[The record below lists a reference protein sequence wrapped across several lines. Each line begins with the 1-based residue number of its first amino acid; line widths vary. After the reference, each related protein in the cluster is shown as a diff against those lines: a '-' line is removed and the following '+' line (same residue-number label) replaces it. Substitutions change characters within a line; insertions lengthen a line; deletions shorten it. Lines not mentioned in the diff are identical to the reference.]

1 MTLEEIRKLSIE
13 DVEKRMNEIRSMD
26 LEKADN
32 IEELTKEVD
41 ALTERRNAL
50 KEDASAKKEL
60 RAKIAEGAVQTT
72 VIEKPKEN
80 RTMTLTKENYRA
92 SEEYRSAF
100 LNNLMGR
107 QLNEEQRA
115 AFALAGV
122 DPVIPESMQTS
133 IITKVKEYAPILSEI
148 TLLNVN
154 GTVKF
159 AVEGTV
165 AGADVHAENA
175 EITAAT
181 DTLVEVTLSTYE
193 VTKLVQISDSVR
205 TMTINAFESW
215 LIDNLSESIAIK
227 IEYLIWNGTGS
238 SQAKGINTISF
249 DAAHK
254 VEVAKSASLTAQ
266 NVFDLFGKLKTGYAR
281 NAKIYMNRKT
291 LFSDFLPLEDKSK
304 NNLVVE
310 NGGTYYVLG
319 TPVEL
324 TDSIADHEAVMFD
337 PKKYVANMPENTNI
351 KQSVDLRHNAYLS
364 LGVAQFDG
372 KPALEEAFVKLVKLN
387 S

>member
-1 MTLEEIRKLSIE
+1 MTLEEIKNLSIE
-13 DVEKRMNEIRSMD
+13 DVEKRMNEIRSID
-26 LEKADN
+26 LDKAEN

-50 KEDASAKKEL
+50 KADASAKKEL
-60 RAKIAEGAVQTT
+60 RAKIANGAVQTT

-165 AGADVHAENA
+165 AGADIHAENA

-227 IEYLIWNGTGS
+227 IESLIWNGTGS
-238 SQAKGINTISF
+238 SQAKGINTITF
-249 DAAHK
+249 DASHK

-266 NVFDLFGKLKTGYAR
+266 NVYDLFGKLKTGYAR

-291 LFSDFLPLEDKSK
+291 LFSDFLPLVDKSK
-304 NNLVVE
+304 NDLVVAT
-310 NGGTYYVLG
+310 GGTYYVLG

-324 TDSIADHEAVMFD
+324 TDSIADHEAIMFD

-351 KQSVDLRHNAYLS
+351 KQSVDLRHNAYLY

-387 S
+387 A

>member
-1 MTLEEIRKLSIE
+1 MTLEEIRTLSIE
-13 DVEKRMNEIRSMD
+13 DVEIRMNEIRSMD
-26 LEKADN
+26 LDKAEN

-50 KEDASAKKEL
+50 KADASAKKEL
-60 RAKIAEGAVQTT
+60 RAKIANGAVQTT

-133 IITKVKEYAPILSEI
+133 IITKVKEYSPIISEI

-165 AGADVHAENA
+165 AGADLHTENA

-227 IEYLIWNGTGS
+227 IESLIWNGTGS

-266 NVFDLFGKLKTGYAR
+266 NVYDLFGKLKSGYAR

-291 LFSDFLPLEDKSK
+291 LFSDFLPLVDKNK
-304 NNLVVE
+304 NDLVVA

-324 TDSIADHEAVMFD
+324 TDSIADHEAIMFD

-351 KQSVDLRHNAYLS
+351 KQSVDLRHNAYLY

>member
-1 MTLEEIRKLSIE
+1 MTLEEIRTLSIE
-13 DVEKRMNEIRSMD
+13 DVEKRMNEIRSID

-50 KEDASAKKEL
+50 KADASAKKEL
-60 RAKIAEGAVQTT
+60 RAKIANGEVQTT

-80 RTMTLTKENYRA
+80 RTMKLTKENYRA

-115 AFALAGV
+115 ALTLAGV
-122 DPVIPESMQTS
+122 DPVVPEVTQNN
-133 IITKVKEYAPILSEI
+133 IIKKVKEYAPILSEI

-154 GTVKF
+154 GAVKF
-159 AVEGTV
+159 SVEGTV
-165 AGADVHAENA
+165 AGADTHAENA
-175 EITAAT
+175 EITAST
-181 DTLVEVTLSTYE
+181 VFHDLDECTYE

-215 LIDNLSESIAIK
+215 LVDNLSESIAIK
-227 IEYLIWNGTGS
+227 IESLIWNGTGS
-238 SQAKGINTISF
+238 SQAKGINTIEF

-281 NAKIYMNRKT
+281 GAKIYMNRKT
-291 LFSDFLPLEDKSK
+291 LFSEFLPLVDKSK
-304 NNLVVE
+304 NDLVVS
-310 NGGTYYVLG
+310 NGSTYYVLG

-324 TDSIADHEAVMFD
+324 TDSIADHEAILCN
-337 PKKYVANMPENTNI
+337 PKKYVANMPESTNI
-351 KQSVDLRHNAYLS
+351 KQSDDLRHNSYLY

>member
-13 DVEKRMNEIRSMD
+13 DVEIRMNEIRSMD
-26 LEKADN
+26 LDKADN

-50 KEDASAKKEL
+50 KADASAKKEL
-60 RAKIAEGAVQTT
+60 RAKIAEGAVKTT

-165 AGADVHAENA
+165 AGADLHTENA

-238 SQAKGINTISF
+238 AQAKGINTISF

-266 NVFDLFGKLKTGYAR
+266 NVYDLFGKLKTGYAR

-291 LFSDFLPLEDKSK
+291 LFSDFLPLVDKNK
-304 NNLVVE
+304 NDLVVA

-324 TDSIADHEAVMFD
+324 TDSIADHEAIMFD

-351 KQSVDLRHNAYLS
+351 KQSADLRHNAYLY

>member
-1 MTLEEIRKLSIE
+1 MTLEEIRTLSIE

-26 LEKADN
+26 LDKAEN

-41 ALTERRNAL
+41 ALTERKNAL
-50 KEDASAKKEL
+50 KADASAKKDL

-351 KQSVDLRHNAYLS
+351 KQSVDLRHNAYLY

>member
-1 MTLEEIRKLSIE
+1 MILEEIRTLSIE
-13 DVEKRMNEIRSMD
+13 DVEKRMNEIRSID
-26 LEKADN
+26 LDKAEN

-50 KEDASAKKEL
+50 KADASAKKEL
-60 RAKIAEGAVQTT
+60 RAKIANGAVQTT

-165 AGADVHAENA
+165 AGADLHTENA
-175 EITAAT
+175 EITAST

-227 IEYLIWNGTGS
+227 IESLIWNGTGS
-238 SQAKGINTISF
+238 SQAKGINTINF

-266 NVFDLFGKLKTGYAR
+266 NVYDLFGKLKTGYAR

-291 LFSDFLPLEDKSK
+291 LFSDFLPLVDKSK
-304 NNLVVE
+304 NDLVVS

-324 TDSIADHEAVMFD
+324 TDSIADHEAIMFD

-351 KQSVDLRHNAYLS
+351 KQSVDLRHNAYLY

-372 KPALEEAFVKLVKLN
+372 KPALEEAFVKLVKL
-387 S
+387 SA

>member
-1 MTLEEIRKLSIE
+1 MTLEEIKNLSIE
-13 DVEKRMNEIRSMD
+13 DVEKRMNEIRSID

-50 KEDASAKKEL
+50 KADASAKKEL
-60 RAKIAEGAVQTT
+60 RAKIANGVVHTT

-165 AGADVHAENA
+165 AGADLHTENA

-227 IEYLIWNGTGS
+227 IESIIWNGTGS
-238 SQAKGINTISF
+238 AQAKGINTISF

-324 TDSIADHEAVMFD
+324 TDSIADHEAIMFD

-351 KQSVDLRHNAYLS
+351 KQSVDLRHNAYLY

-387 S
+387 A

>member
-13 DVEKRMNEIRSMD
+13 DVEKRMNEIRSID
-26 LEKADN
+26 LDKADN
-32 IEELTKEVD
+32 IDELTKEVD

-50 KEDASAKKEL
+50 KADASAKKEL
-60 RAKIAEGAVQTT
+60 RAKIANGEVQTT

-80 RTMTLTKENYRA
+80 RTMKLTKENYRA

-133 IITKVKEYAPILSEI
+133 IITKVKEYSPIISEI

-165 AGADVHAENA
+165 AGADLHTENA

-227 IEYLIWNGTGS
+227 IESLIWNGTGS

-266 NVFDLFGKLKTGYAR
+266 NVYDLFGKLKSGYAR

-291 LFSDFLPLEDKSK
+291 LFSDFLPLVDKNK
-304 NNLVVE
+304 NDLVVA

-324 TDSIADHEAVMFD
+324 TDSIADHEAIMFD

-351 KQSVDLRHNAYLS
+351 KQSVDLRHNAYLY

>member
-1 MTLEEIRKLSIE
+1 MTLEEIRTLSIE

-26 LEKADN
+26 LDKAEN

-50 KEDASAKKEL
+50 KADASAKKEL

-72 VIEKPKEN
+72 AIEKPKEN

-165 AGADVHAENA
+165 AGADLHTENA

-238 SQAKGINTISF
+238 SQAKGINTITF

-351 KQSVDLRHNAYLS
+351 KQSVDLRHNAYLY

>member
-26 LEKADN
+26 LDKAEN

-41 ALTERRNAL
+41 ALTERKNAL
-50 KEDASAKKEL
+50 KADASAKKEL

-72 VIEKPKEN
+72 AIEKPKEN

-165 AGADVHAENA
+165 AGADIHAENA

-227 IEYLIWNGTGS
+227 IESLIWNGTGS
-238 SQAKGINTISF
+238 SQAKGINTITF

-351 KQSVDLRHNAYLS
+351 KQSVDLRHNAYLY

>member
-13 DVEKRMNEIRSMD
+13 DVEKRMNEIRSID
-26 LEKADN
+26 LEKAEN

-60 RAKIAEGAVQTT
+60 RAKIANGAVQTT

-92 SEEYRSAF
+92 SDEYRSAF

-165 AGADVHAENA
+165 AGADLHTENA

-215 LIDNLSESIAIK
+215 LVDNLSESIALK

-238 SQAKGINTISF
+238 SQAKGINAITF

-291 LFSDFLPLEDKSK
+291 LFSDFLPLVDKSK
-304 NNLVVE
+304 NDLVVAT
-310 NGGTYYVLG
+310 GGTYYVLG

-324 TDSIADHEAVMFD
+324 TDSIADHEAIMFD

-351 KQSVDLRHNAYLS
+351 KQSVDLRHNAYLY

>member
-1 MTLEEIRKLSIE
+1 MTLEEIRTLSIE
-13 DVEKRMNEIRSMD
+13 DVEIRMNEIRSMD
-26 LEKADN
+26 LDKAEN

-50 KEDASAKKEL
+50 KADASAKKEL
-60 RAKIAEGAVQTT
+60 RAKIANGAVQTT

-80 RTMTLTKENYRA
+80 RTMKLTKENYRA

-107 QLNEEQRA
+107 QLNEEQRT

-133 IITKVKEYAPILSEI
+133 IITKVKEYSPIISEI

-165 AGADVHAENA
+165 AGADLHTENA

-227 IEYLIWNGTGS
+227 IESLIWNGTGS

-266 NVFDLFGKLKTGYAR
+266 NVYDLFGKLKSGYAR

-291 LFSDFLPLEDKSK
+291 LFSDFLPLVDKNK
-304 NNLVVE
+304 NDLVVA

-324 TDSIADHEAVMFD
+324 TDSIADHEAIMFD

-351 KQSVDLRHNAYLS
+351 KQSVDLRHNAYLY

>member
-13 DVEKRMNEIRSMD
+13 DVEKRMNEIRSID
-26 LEKADN
+26 LDKAEN

-50 KEDASAKKEL
+50 KADASAKKEL
-60 RAKIAEGAVQTT
+60 RAKIANGAVHTT
-72 VIEKPKEN
+72 AIEKPKEN

-165 AGADVHAENA
+165 AGADLHTENA

-227 IEYLIWNGTGS
+227 IESLIWNGTGS
-238 SQAKGINTISF
+238 SQAKGINAIAF

-266 NVFDLFGKLKTGYAR
+266 NVYDLFGKLKTGYAR

-291 LFSDFLPLEDKSK
+291 LFSDFLPLVDKNK
-304 NNLVVE
+304 NDLVVA

-324 TDSIADHEAVMFD
+324 TDSIADHEAIMFD

-351 KQSVDLRHNAYLS
+351 KQSVDLRHNAYLY

>member
-1 MTLEEIRKLSIE
+1 
-13 DVEKRMNEIRSMD
+13 
-26 LEKADN
+26 
-32 IEELTKEVD
+32 
-41 ALTERRNAL
+41 
-50 KEDASAKKEL
+50 
-60 RAKIAEGAVQTT
+60 
-72 VIEKPKEN
+72 
-80 RTMTLTKENYRA
+80 MTLTKENYRA

-165 AGADVHAENA
+165 AGADIHTENA

-238 SQAKGINTISF
+238 SQAKGINTITF

-266 NVFDLFGKLKTGYAR
+266 NVYDLFGKLKTGYAR

-291 LFSDFLPLEDKSK
+291 LFSDFLPLVDKNK
-304 NNLVVE
+304 NDLVVA

-324 TDSIADHEAVMFD
+324 TDSIADHEAIMFD

-351 KQSVDLRHNAYLS
+351 KQSADLRHNAYLY

-387 S
+387 A

>member
-60 RAKIAEGAVQTT
+60 RAKIAEGAVHTT
-72 VIEKPKEN
+72 TIEKPKEN

-165 AGADVHAENA
+165 AGADLHTENA

-227 IEYLIWNGTGS
+227 IESLIWNGTGS
-238 SQAKGINTISF
+238 SQAKGINTITF

-324 TDSIADHEAVMFD
+324 TDSIEDHEAVMFD

-351 KQSVDLRHNAYLS
+351 KQSVDLRHNAYLY

-372 KPALEEAFVKLVKLN
+372 KPALEEAFVKLVKL
-387 S
+387 SA

>member
-13 DVEKRMNEIRSMD
+13 DVEIRMNEIRSMD
-26 LEKADN
+26 LDKAEN

-50 KEDASAKKEL
+50 KADASAKKEL
-60 RAKIAEGAVQTT
+60 RAKIANGAVQTT

-133 IITKVKEYAPILSEI
+133 IITKVKEYSPIISEI

-165 AGADVHAENA
+165 AGADLHTENA

-227 IEYLIWNGTGS
+227 IESLIWNGTGS

-266 NVFDLFGKLKTGYAR
+266 NVYDLFGKLKSGYAR

-291 LFSDFLPLEDKSK
+291 LFSDFLPLVDKNK
-304 NNLVVE
+304 NDLVVA

-324 TDSIADHEAVMFD
+324 TDSIADHEAIMFD

-351 KQSVDLRHNAYLS
+351 KQSVDLRHNAYLY

>member
-1 MTLEEIRKLSIE
+1 MTLEKIRKLSIE

-133 IITKVKEYAPILSEI
+133 IITKVKEYAHILSEI

-165 AGADVHAENA
+165 AGADIHAENA

-227 IEYLIWNGTGS
+227 IESLIWNGTGS
-238 SQAKGINTISF
+238 SQAKGINTITF

-351 KQSVDLRHNAYLS
+351 KQSVDLRHNAYLY

>member
-1 MTLEEIRKLSIE
+1 MTLEEIRTLSIE

-26 LEKADN
+26 LDKAEN

-72 VIEKPKEN
+72 AIEKPKEN

-165 AGADVHAENA
+165 AGADLHTENA

-238 SQAKGINTISF
+238 SQAKGINTITF

-324 TDSIADHEAVMFD
+324 TDSIADHEAIMFD

-351 KQSVDLRHNAYLS
+351 KQSVDLRHNAYLY

>member
-1 MTLEEIRKLSIE
+1 MTLEKIRTLSIE
-13 DVEKRMNEIRSMD
+13 DVEKRMNEIRSID
-26 LEKADN
+26 LEKAEN

-60 RAKIAEGAVQTT
+60 RAKIANGAVQTT

-115 AFALAGV
+115 AFALAGA

-133 IITKVKEYAPILSEI
+133 IITKVKEYSPILSEI

-165 AGADVHAENA
+165 SGADLHTENA

-227 IEYLIWNGTGS
+227 IESLIWNGTGS
-238 SQAKGINTISF
+238 AQAKGINTITF

-266 NVFDLFGKLKTGYAR
+266 NVYDLFGKLKTGYAR

-291 LFSDFLPLEDKSK
+291 LFSDFLPLVDKNK
-304 NNLVVE
+304 NDLVVA

-324 TDSIADHEAVMFD
+324 TDSIADHEAIMFD

-351 KQSVDLRHNAYLS
+351 KQSVDLRHNAYLY

>member
-1 MTLEEIRKLSIE
+1 MTLEEIRTLSIE
-13 DVEKRMNEIRSMD
+13 DVEKRMNEIRSID
-26 LEKADN
+26 LDKAEN

-60 RAKIAEGAVQTT
+60 RAKIAGGAVQTT
-72 VIEKPKEN
+72 AIDKPKEN

-165 AGADVHAENA
+165 AGADLHTENA

-227 IEYLIWNGTGS
+227 IESLIWNGTGS
-238 SQAKGINTISF
+238 SQAKGINTITF

-266 NVFDLFGKLKTGYAR
+266 NVYDLFGKMKTGYAR

-291 LFSDFLPLEDKSK
+291 LFSDFLPLVDKNK
-304 NNLVVE
+304 NDLVVA

-324 TDSIADHEAVMFD
+324 TDSIADHEAIMFD

-351 KQSVDLRHNAYLS
+351 KQSVDLRHNAYLY

>member
-1 MTLEEIRKLSIE
+1 MTLEEIRTLSIE
-13 DVEKRMNEIRSMD
+13 DVEIRMNEIRSMD
-26 LEKADN
+26 LDKAEN

-50 KEDASAKKEL
+50 KADASAKKEL
-60 RAKIAEGAVQTT
+60 RAKIANGAVQTT

-80 RTMTLTKENYRA
+80 RTMKLTKENYRA
-92 SEEYRSAF
+92 SVEYRSAF

-107 QLNEEQRA
+107 QINEEQRA

-133 IITKVKEYAPILSEI
+133 IITKVKEYSPIISEI

-165 AGADVHAENA
+165 AGADLHTENA

-227 IEYLIWNGTGS
+227 IESLIWNGTGS
-238 SQAKGINTISF
+238 AQAKGINTISF

-266 NVFDLFGKLKTGYAR
+266 NVYDLFGKLKSGYAR

-291 LFSDFLPLEDKSK
+291 LFSDFLPLVDKNK
-304 NNLVVE
+304 NDLVVA

-324 TDSIADHEAVMFD
+324 TDSIADHEAIMFD

-351 KQSVDLRHNAYLS
+351 KQSVDLRHNAYLY

>member
-1 MTLEEIRKLSIE
+1 MTLEEIKNLSIE
-13 DVEKRMNEIRSMD
+13 DVEKRMNEIRSID
-26 LEKADN
+26 LEKVDN

-50 KEDASAKKEL
+50 KADASAKKEL
-60 RAKIAEGAVQTT
+60 RAKIANGAVHTT

-80 RTMTLTKENYRA
+80 RTMKLTKENYRA

-165 AGADVHAENA
+165 AGADIHAENA

-227 IEYLIWNGTGS
+227 IESLIWNGTGS
-238 SQAKGINTISF
+238 AQAKGINAITF

-266 NVFDLFGKLKTGYAR
+266 NVYDLFGKLKTGYAR

-291 LFSDFLPLEDKSK
+291 LFSDFLPLVDKNK
-304 NNLVVE
+304 NDLVVA

-324 TDSIADHEAVMFD
+324 TDSIADHEAIMFD

-351 KQSVDLRHNAYLS
+351 KQSVDLRHNAYLY

>member
-1 MTLEEIRKLSIE
+1 MTLEEIRTLSIE

-26 LEKADN
+26 LDKAEN

-41 ALTERRNAL
+41 ALTERKNAL
-50 KEDASAKKEL
+50 KADASAKKDL

-238 SQAKGINTISF
+238 SQAKGINTITF

-351 KQSVDLRHNAYLS
+351 KQSVDLRHNAYLY

>member
-1 MTLEEIRKLSIE
+1 MTLEEIRTLSIE
-13 DVEKRMNEIRSMD
+13 DVEIRMNEIRSMD
-26 LEKADN
+26 LDKAEN

-60 RAKIAEGAVQTT
+60 RAKIANGAVQTT

-80 RTMTLTKENYRA
+80 RTMKLTKENYRA

-133 IITKVKEYAPILSEI
+133 IITKVKEYSPIISEI

-165 AGADVHAENA
+165 AGADLHTENA

-227 IEYLIWNGTGS
+227 IESLIWNGTGS

-266 NVFDLFGKLKTGYAR
+266 NVYDLFGKLKSGYAR

-291 LFSDFLPLEDKSK
+291 LFSDFLPLVDKNK
-304 NNLVVE
+304 NDLVVA

-324 TDSIADHEAVMFD
+324 TDSIADHEAIMFD

-351 KQSVDLRHNAYLS
+351 KQSVDLRHNAYLY

>member
-1 MTLEEIRKLSIE
+1 MTLEEIRTLSIE

-26 LEKADN
+26 LENADN
-32 IEELTKEVD
+32 IEELTNEVD

-165 AGADVHAENA
+165 AGADIHAENA

-238 SQAKGINTISF
+238 SQAKGINTITF

-351 KQSVDLRHNAYLS
+351 KQSADLRHNAYLY

>member
-1 MTLEEIRKLSIE
+1 MTLEEIRTLSIE
-13 DVEKRMNEIRSMD
+13 DVEKRMNEIRSID
-26 LEKADN
+26 LDKADN

-50 KEDASAKKEL
+50 KADASAKKEL

-122 DPVIPESMQTS
+122 DPVIPESMHTS

-165 AGADVHAENA
+165 AGADLHTENA
-175 EITAAT
+175 EITAST

-227 IEYLIWNGTGS
+227 IESLIWNGTGS
-238 SQAKGINTISF
+238 SQAKGINTINF

-266 NVFDLFGKLKTGYAR
+266 NVYDLFGKLKTGYAR

-291 LFSDFLPLEDKSK
+291 LFSDFLPLVDKNK
-304 NNLVVE
+304 NDLVVA
-310 NGGTYYVLG
+310 NDGTYYVLG

-324 TDSIADHEAVMFD
+324 TDSIADHEAIMFD

-351 KQSVDLRHNAYLS
+351 KQSVDLRHNAYLY

-372 KPALEEAFVKLVKLN
+372 KPALEEAFVKLVKL
-387 S
+387 SA

>member
-1 MTLEEIRKLSIE
+1 MTLEEIKNLSIE
-13 DVEKRMNEIRSMD
+13 DVEKRMNEIRSID

-50 KEDASAKKEL
+50 KADASAKKEL
-60 RAKIAEGAVQTT
+60 RAKIANGAVHTT

-165 AGADVHAENA
+165 AGADIHAENA
-175 EITAAT
+175 EITAST

-227 IEYLIWNGTGS
+227 IESLIWNGTGS
-238 SQAKGINTISF
+238 AQAKGINTITF

-266 NVFDLFGKLKTGYAR
+266 NVYDLFGKLKTGYAR

-291 LFSDFLPLEDKSK
+291 LFSDFLPLVDKNK
-304 NNLVVE
+304 NDLVVA

-324 TDSIADHEAVMFD
+324 TDSIADHEAIMFD

-351 KQSVDLRHNAYLS
+351 KQSVDLRHNAYLY
-364 LGVAQFDG
+364 LGVSQFDG

-387 S
+387 A

>member
-1 MTLEEIRKLSIE
+1 MTLEEIRTLSIE

-26 LEKADN
+26 LDKAEN

-50 KEDASAKKEL
+50 KADASAKKEL

-72 VIEKPKEN
+72 AIEKPKEN

-165 AGADVHAENA
+165 AGADIHAENA

-238 SQAKGINTISF
+238 SQAKGINTITF

-351 KQSVDLRHNAYLS
+351 KQSVDLRHNAYLY

>member
-1 MTLEEIRKLSIE
+1 MTLEEIRTLSIE

-60 RAKIAEGAVQTT
+60 RAKIANGAVHTT

-165 AGADVHAENA
+165 AGADLHTENA
-175 EITAAT
+175 EITAST

-227 IEYLIWNGTGS
+227 IESLIWNGTGS
-238 SQAKGINTISF
+238 SQAKGINTIAF
-249 DAAHK
+249 DASHK

-266 NVFDLFGKLKTGYAR
+266 NVYDLFGKLKTGYAR

-291 LFSDFLPLEDKSK
+291 LFSDFLPLVDKNK
-304 NNLVVE
+304 NDLVVA

-324 TDSIADHEAVMFD
+324 TDSIADHEAIMFD

-351 KQSVDLRHNAYLS
+351 KQSADLRHNAYLY

>member
-13 DVEKRMNEIRSMD
+13 DVEKRMNEIRSID
-26 LEKADN
+26 LEKAEN

-50 KEDASAKKEL
+50 KEDASAKNEL
-60 RAKIAEGAVQTT
+60 RAKIANGAVQTT

-92 SEEYRSAF
+92 SDEYRSAF

-165 AGADVHAENA
+165 AGADLHTENA

-215 LIDNLSESIAIK
+215 LVDNLSESIALK

-238 SQAKGINTISF
+238 SQAKGINAITF

-291 LFSDFLPLEDKSK
+291 LFSDFLPLVDKSK
-304 NNLVVE
+304 NDLVVAT
-310 NGGTYYVLG
+310 GGTYYVLG

-324 TDSIADHEAVMFD
+324 TDSIADHEAIMFD

-351 KQSVDLRHNAYLS
+351 KQSVDLRHNAYLY

>member
-1 MTLEEIRKLSIE
+1 MTLEEIRTLSIE
-13 DVEKRMNEIRSMD
+13 DVEKRMNEIRSID
-26 LEKADN
+26 LDKADN

-50 KEDASAKKEL
+50 KADASAKKEL
-60 RAKIAEGAVQTT
+60 RAKIANGAVQTT

-122 DPVIPESMQTS
+122 DPVIPEIMQTS

-165 AGADVHAENA
+165 AGADLHTENA
-175 EITAAT
+175 EITAST

-227 IEYLIWNGTGS
+227 IESLIWNGTGS
-238 SQAKGINTISF
+238 SQAKGINTINF
-249 DAAHK
+249 DAEHK
-254 VEVAKSASLTAQ
+254 VEVAKSDSLTAQ
-266 NVFDLFGKLKTGYAR
+266 NVYDLFGKLKTGYAR

-291 LFSDFLPLEDKSK
+291 LFSDFLPLVDKSK
-304 NNLVVE
+304 NDLVVS

-324 TDSIADHEAVMFD
+324 TDSIADHEAIMFD

-351 KQSVDLRHNAYLS
+351 KQSVDLRHNAYLY

-372 KPALEEAFVKLVKLN
+372 KPALEKAFVKLVKL
-387 S
+387 SA

>member
-13 DVEKRMNEIRSMD
+13 DVEKRMNEIRSID
-26 LEKADN
+26 LENADN
-32 IEELTKEVD
+32 IDELTKEVD

-50 KEDASAKKEL
+50 KADASAKKEL
-60 RAKIAEGAVQTT
+60 RAKIANGAVQTT

-165 AGADVHAENA
+165 AGADIHAENA

-227 IEYLIWNGTGS
+227 IESLIWNGTGS
-238 SQAKGINTISF
+238 SQAKGINAIAF

-266 NVFDLFGKLKTGYAR
+266 NVYDLFGKLKTGYAR

-291 LFSDFLPLEDKSK
+291 LFSDFLPLVDKNK
-304 NNLVVE
+304 NDLVVA

-324 TDSIADHEAVMFD
+324 TDSIADHEAIMFD

-351 KQSVDLRHNAYLS
+351 KQSVDLRHNAYLY

>member
-26 LEKADN
+26 LENADN
-32 IEELTKEVD
+32 IEELTNEVD

-50 KEDASAKKEL
+50 KADASAKKEL

-72 VIEKPKEN
+72 AIEKPKEN

-175 EITAAT
+175 EISATT

-238 SQAKGINTISF
+238 SQAKGINTITF

-351 KQSVDLRHNAYLS
+351 KQSVDLRHNAYLY

>member
-13 DVEKRMNEIRSMD
+13 DVEIRMNEIRSMD
-26 LEKADN
+26 LDKAEN

-60 RAKIAEGAVQTT
+60 RAKIANGAVQTT

-107 QLNEEQRA
+107 QLNEEQRT

-133 IITKVKEYAPILSEI
+133 IITKVKEYSPIISEI

-165 AGADVHAENA
+165 AGADLHTENA

-227 IEYLIWNGTGS
+227 IESLIWNGTGS

-266 NVFDLFGKLKTGYAR
+266 NVYDLFGKLKSGYAR

-291 LFSDFLPLEDKSK
+291 LFSDFLPLVDKNK
-304 NNLVVE
+304 NDLVVA

-324 TDSIADHEAVMFD
+324 TDSIADHEAIMFD

-351 KQSVDLRHNAYLS
+351 KQSVDLRHNAYLY

>member
-1 MTLEEIRKLSIE
+1 MTLEKIRTLSIE
-13 DVEKRMNEIRSMD
+13 DVEKRMNEIRSID
-26 LEKADN
+26 LEKAEN

-72 VIEKPKEN
+72 AIEKPKEN

-165 AGADVHAENA
+165 AGADIHAENA
-175 EITAAT
+175 EITAST

-227 IEYLIWNGTGS
+227 IESLIWNGTGS
-238 SQAKGINTISF
+238 SQAKGINTINF

-254 VEVAKSASLTAQ
+254 VEVAKSASLTAN
-266 NVFDLFGKLKTGYAR
+266 NVYDLFGKLKTGYAR
-281 NAKIYMNRKT
+281 AAKIYMNRKT
-291 LFSDFLPLEDKSK
+291 LYSDFLPLEDKSK

-324 TDSIADHEAVMFD
+324 TDSIADHEAIMFD

-351 KQSVDLRHNAYLS
+351 KQSVDLRHNAYLY

-372 KPALEEAFVKLVKLN
+372 KPALEEAFVKLVKL
-387 S
+387 SS

>member
-1 MTLEEIRKLSIE
+1 MTLEDIRKLSIE
-13 DVEKRMNEIRSMD
+13 DVEIRMNEIRSMD
-26 LEKADN
+26 LDKAEN

-50 KEDASAKKEL
+50 KEETSAKKEL
-60 RAKIAEGAVQTT
+60 RAKIANGAVQTT

-165 AGADVHAENA
+165 AGADLHTENA
-175 EITAAT
+175 EITAST

-227 IEYLIWNGTGS
+227 IESLIWNGTGS
-238 SQAKGINTISF
+238 AQAKGINTITF

-266 NVFDLFGKLKTGYAR
+266 NVYDLFGKLKTGYAR

-291 LFSDFLPLEDKSK
+291 LFSDFLPLVDKSK
-304 NNLVVE
+304 NDLVVS

-324 TDSIADHEAVMFD
+324 TDSIADHEAIMFD

-351 KQSVDLRHNAYLS
+351 KQSVDLRHNAYLY

-372 KPALEEAFVKLVKLN
+372 KPALEEAFVKLVKL
-387 S
+387 SA

>member
-1 MTLEEIRKLSIE
+1 MTLEEIRTLSIE

-26 LEKADN
+26 LDKAEN

-165 AGADVHAENA
+165 AGADIHAENA

-227 IEYLIWNGTGS
+227 IESLIWNGTGS
-238 SQAKGINTISF
+238 SQAKGINTITF

-324 TDSIADHEAVMFD
+324 TDSIADHEAIMFD

-351 KQSVDLRHNAYLS
+351 KQSVDLRHNAYLY

>member
-1 MTLEEIRKLSIE
+1 MNLEEIRTLSIE
-13 DVEKRMNEIRSMD
+13 DVEIRMNEIRSMD

-41 ALTERRNAL
+41 ALTKRRNAL
-50 KEDASAKKEL
+50 KADASAKKEL
-60 RAKIAEGAVQTT
+60 RAKIAEGAVQTN

-165 AGADVHAENA
+165 AGADIHAENA
-175 EITAAT
+175 EITAST

-227 IEYLIWNGTGS
+227 IESLIWNGTGS
-238 SQAKGINTISF
+238 AQAKGINTITF

-266 NVFDLFGKLKTGYAR
+266 NVFALFGKLKTGYAR

-291 LFSDFLPLEDKSK
+291 LFSDFLPLVDKSK
-304 NNLVVE
+304 NDLVVS

-337 PKKYVANMPENTNI
+337 PKKYVANMPEGTNI
-351 KQSVDLRHNAYLS
+351 KQSVDLRHNSYLY

>member
-1 MTLEEIRKLSIE
+1 MTLEEIRTLSIE

-50 KEDASAKKEL
+50 KADASAKKEL

-72 VIEKPKEN
+72 AIEKPKEN

-165 AGADVHAENA
+165 AGADLHTENA

-227 IEYLIWNGTGS
+227 IESLIWNGTGS
-238 SQAKGINTISF
+238 AQAKGINTISF

-351 KQSVDLRHNAYLS
+351 KQSVDLRHNAYLY

-372 KPALEEAFVKLVKLN
+372 KPALEEAFVKLVKL
-387 S
+387 SA